1 MSELYENWYDG
12 FLAQT
17 DQTLRVE
24 EYEPMITFAK
34 AKRTPLQG
42 IIRYGGITYNLQPG
56 QAINAKD
63 YPLHEKAIQ
72 TDIHKYRVRLKYPEK
87 VKVSSYIAGD
97 GGAISAAGTKF
108 DGRVVP
114 TGYGVLKL
122 STYNRGP
129 SGSDLYG
136 LPDARAVVEDD
147 MLENQTTHEVY
158 TVMDVDTTGNAIL
171 IRRASTSDPHLPGT
185 YAGGNAP
192 SANDILFNQGNAI
205 QENDFASKSNGLEK
219 TAWYENYAQFLNV
232 TYGQSISAEHIKF
245 QGGDPMK
252 AMNLAK
258 NEELGWKTEVAL
270 LWGQGK
276 RILDPQD
283 ETNSRQ
289 TMQGIIPML
298 MNGPEKDNL
307 VVNLNGSFSTDSFN
321 EFLDRVNLTD
331 SSDAPC
337 LASKRLIRAL
347 NNLDRDK
354 IRITPK
360 DTASGIQLY
369 EWKSDFGVQRF
380 IYEPFLDERKTFLSN
395 GSTQAYVDCIKYDF
409 DAYAKLCK
417 LCPLTLR
424 TDIGKYTGA
433 TILKTWM
440 YMIITAEW
448 SHPECG
454 GLLCNVVNPA

>member
-1 MSELYENWYDG
+1 MADYESWYEG

-24 EYEPMITFAK
+24 EYEPLITFAK

-42 IIRYGGITYNLQPG
+42 IIRYGGIVYNLQPG
-56 QAINAKD
+56 QSINAKD
-63 YPLHEKAIQ
+63 NTLREKKIETDVHE
-72 TDIHKYRVRLKYPEK
+72 YRVRLKFPEK
-87 VKVSSYIAGD
+87 VTVTSYTAGD
-97 GGAISAAGTKF
+97 GGAISASGTKF
-108 DGRVVP
+108 DGKVVP
-114 TGYGVLKL
+114 TGQGVIKL
-122 STYNRGP
+122 GTYNRGP
-129 SGSDLYG
+129 SGTNLYG
-136 LPDARAVVEDD
+136 LADARAVTEDTL
-147 MLENQTTHEVY
+147 LENQTTHEVY
-158 TVMDVDTTGNAIL
+158 TVLDVDPVGNAIL
-171 IRRASTSDPHLPGT
+171 IRRASSDDPHLPGT
-185 YAGGNAP
+185 YAGGAAP
-192 SANDILFNQGNAI
+192 SNGNVLYNQGNALF
-205 QENDFASKSNGLEK
+205 ENDFASKGNGLEK
-219 TAWYENYAQFLNV
+219 TAKYQNFAQFLNV

-270 LWGQGK
+270 LFGQGK
-276 RILDPQD
+276 RIVDPQD
-283 ETNSRQ
+283 ETNSQQ

-298 MNGPEKDNL
+298 MNGPENASL
-307 VVNLNGSFSTDSFN
+307 VHNLNGSFTLDKFN
-321 EFLDRVNLTD
+321 DFLDAVNLTD
-331 SSDAPC
+331 NSDAPC

-369 EWKSDFGVQRF
+369 EWKSDFGVQKF
-380 IYEPFLDERKTFLSN
+380 IYEPFLDDRTTFLAN

-448 SHPECG
+448 GHPECG
-454 GLLCNVVNPA
+454 GLLCNVQNPA